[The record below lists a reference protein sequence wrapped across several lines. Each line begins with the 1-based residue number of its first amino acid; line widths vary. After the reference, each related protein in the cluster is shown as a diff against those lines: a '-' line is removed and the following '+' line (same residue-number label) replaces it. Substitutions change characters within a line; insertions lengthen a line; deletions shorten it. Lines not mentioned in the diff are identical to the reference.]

1 MGNVKAINDLL
12 KKLEIKIRDDK
23 DRKTQLILITS
34 IRILV
39 NQSEHGN

>member
-34 IRILV
+34 IRVLV
-39 NQSEHGN
+39 NESKNGN

>member
-1 MGNVKAINDLL
+1 MGNIKAINDLL

-23 DRKTQLILITS
+23 DKKEQLILLTS

-39 NQSEHGN
+39 NQFKDGN